1 MTVCQ
6 KFEKDTFLHSPDIRQ
21 RLNELLHSQKVQYAV
36 VALVVFDCI
45 IVIVEL
51 LLDLKAIEGI
61 VTTVLFVCLFVC
73 LFVVVLDATSFHV
86 IGVCQPSQ
94 SAS

>member
-61 VTTVLFVCLFVC
+61 VTTVLFVCLFV
-73 LFVVVLDATSFHV
+73 VVLDATSFHV
-86 IGVCQPSQ
+86 IRVCLPSQ